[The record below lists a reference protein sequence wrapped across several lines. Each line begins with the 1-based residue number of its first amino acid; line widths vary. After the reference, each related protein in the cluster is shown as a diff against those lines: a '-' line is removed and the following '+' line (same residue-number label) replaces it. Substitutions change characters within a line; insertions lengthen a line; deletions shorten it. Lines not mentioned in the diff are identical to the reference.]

1 MRSDRTGKLAKFDRA
16 MEAAVETETQHEF
29 AAKVL
34 TDAVKK
40 CEKNGV
46 SPEVTM
52 QTLLSVGAT
61 FLLSCC
67 EADDAASMLEG
78 MAATIRSGKITRDD
92 A

>member
-1 MRSDRTGKLAKFDRA
+1 MKSE
-16 MEAAVETETQHEF
+16 EAQHDF
-29 AAKVL
+29 AAKAL
-34 TDAVKK
+34 TDAVEK

-46 SPEVTM
+46 STEIAV

-78 MAATIRSGKITRDD
+78 MAGAIRRGEITRDD

>member
-1 MRSDRTGKLAKFDRA
+1 MKDSMKSEEAQRDFVAKAF
-16 MEAAVETETQHEF
+16 
-29 AAKVL
+29 

-46 SPEVTM
+46 STEITV
-52 QTLLSVGAT
+52 QALISVGAT
-61 FLLSCC
+61 LLLSCC

-78 MAATIRSGKITRDD
+78 MAAVIRSGEITRDD

>member
-1 MRSDRTGKLAKFDRA
+1 VWTVLAGDTGWYRMKNSIKSKEAQRDFVAKAF
-16 MEAAVETETQHEF
+16 
-29 AAKVL
+29 

-46 SPEVTM
+46 STEITV
-52 QTLLSVGAT
+52 QALLSVGAT
-61 FLLSCC
+61 LLLSCC

-78 MAATIRSGKITRDD
+78 MAAVIRSGEITRDD